1 LFSSPPALPTRL
13 EYRRIAQRSPQHDDH
28 AWEDIRLGNYS
39 RPAVWAEAPTHY
51 LTRVAD
57 QASPFRV
64 KRYAGPDSRLMI
76 PARVSLPNLYREH
89 RR

>member
-1 LFSSPPALPTRL
+1 LPTRR
-13 EYRRIAQRSPQHDDH
+13 EFRWIAQRPRQHDDH

-57 QASPFRV
+57 QASLFRV
-64 KRYAGPDSRLMI
+64 RATLGPI
-76 PARVSLPNLYREH
+76 PD
-89 RR
+89 